1 MSPNRR
7 QLLLTAAAAALAP
20 KVMAQTPGAEASTPA
35 QVADPKL
42 RALFDRFTEAM
53 LQEDPEQATFR
64 GLDSGERAGL
74 KSRLDDRSWAAVERD
89 RAAYKA
95 RLAELKAIDP
105 ATLDAHD
112 RVNHETVAYALELGA
127 ESARFNYGEST
138 LIAAM
143 NESAGPYVV
152 NQQSG
157 DFNSVPEFLASEHT
171 IAVQA
176 DAEAYLERLQAFG
189 RALDQETE
197 RVRRDAGQGV
207 IAPDF
212 ILDTS
217 LEQMNAFR
225 AKAAAQSRLV
235 TSLAERAHAKGLSGD
250 YETRATKL
258 VESEVYPALD
268 RQIEALK
275 SLRPRATHDAG
286 VWKLPDGEAYYSWL
300 LKCGTTTPL
309 GAAEIHRIGLE
320 QVDSIGARMD
330 GLLKQQGMTQGSV
343 GQRMKALGEDPRY
356 VYPDTDAGRAQ
367 ILEYLN
373 GRIAAVR
380 ERMPRAFDLKLNAN
394 VEIKRVPPDI
404 EAGAPLGYENDGSID
419 GTRPAIYYINLKTT
433 SNWPRFS
440 LPTLTYHETI
450 PGHVWQGAYVLESRS
465 LPLIRSILSGFNAY
479 VEGWALYAE
488 QLGDEM
494 GLYDDDP
501 IGRLGYLQDQR
512 FRACRLVVDTGL
524 HAMRWTREQ
533 AIDYLVQTNGE
544 ARPAMESEVDRYCAW
559 PGQACGYKIGHNEI
573 NKLRDQAKAALG
585 PRFRLQSFDDVV
597 VKTAGVPLTVLDGVV
612 DRYIA
617 GARG

>member
-1 MSPNRR
+1 MFASRR

-20 KVMAQTPGAEASTPA
+20 QVRAQTAGDGGSTA
-35 QVADPKL
+35 TQVADPKL

-53 LQEDPEQATFR
+53 LRDDPEQATFR
-64 GLDSGERAGL
+64 GLDTGARAAL
-74 KSRLDDRSWAAVERD
+74 KSQLDDRSWAAVERG
-89 RAAYKA
+89 RAADKA
-95 RLAELKAIDP
+95 RLAELKTIDP
-105 ATLDAHD
+105 STLNTHD
-112 RVNHETVAYALELGA
+112 RVNYETVAYALELGVD
-127 ESARFNYGEST
+127 SARFAYGDST
-138 LIAAM
+138 LTAAM
-143 NESAGPYVV
+143 NENAGPYVV

-157 DFNSVPEFLASEHT
+157 DFNTVPEFLASQHT
-171 IAVQA
+171 IVERA
-176 DAEAYLERLQAFG
+176 DADAYLARLEAFG
-189 RALDQETE
+189 RALDQETD
-197 RVRRDAGQGV
+197 RVRHDAGIGV
-207 IAPDF
+207 LPPDF
-212 ILDTS
+212 LMDTS
-217 LEQMNAFR
+217 LGQMSEFR
-225 AKAAAQSRLV
+225 AKAAGQSRLV
-235 TSLAERAHAKGLSGD
+235 TSLVERARAKGVTGD
-250 YETRATKL
+250 YEARATRI
-258 VESEVYPALD
+258 VETQVYPALD

-275 SLRPRATHDAG
+275 TLRPHATHDAG
-286 VWKLPDGEAYYSWL
+286 VWKLPEGEAYYAWL

-309 GAAEIHRIGLE
+309 GAAEIYKIGLE
-320 QVDSIGARMD
+320 QVGSIGARMD
-330 GLLKQQGMTQGSV
+330 ELLKQQGLTQGSV
-343 GQRMKALGEDPRY
+343 GARMKALGEDPRY
-356 VYPDTDAGRAQ
+356 VYPDNDAGRAQ
-367 ILEYLN
+367 ILDYLN

-380 ERMPRAFDLKLNAN
+380 QVMPRAFDLKLKAN

-404 EAGAPLGYENDGSID
+404 EAGAPLGYEEDGSID
-419 GTRPAIYYINLKTT
+419 GSRPAIYYINLKTT

-501 IGRLGYLQDQR
+501 IGRLGYLQEQR

-544 ARPAMESEVDRYCAW
+544 ARPAMQSEVDRYCAS

-573 NKLRDQAKAALG
+573 NKLRERAKAALG
-585 PRFRLQSFDDVV
+585 LHYRLQAFDDVV

-617 GARG
+617 SARG